1 VTSDLTRGGTPE
13 ADTDA
18 PGTPLPAPRRRRRPL
33 RTLVVALGVLAA
45 LGAGAAA
52 ATGALGGDGSG
63 GGSGGGQAA
72 APSALARTAQ
82 IRQATLTRSQTVD
95 GTLGYGDATT
105 VQAPGGRPGGTVT
118 WLPAEG
124 AVITRGKPVYRVDD
138 QDVPLLYGDT
148 PLYRPLKPGTEGDD
162 VRELERN
169 LAALG
174 YSGFTADGT
183 YTDTTAAAVEAW
195 QDDLGRARTGT
206 VLPGDAVVAAG
217 ARRVARVAAAAGAP
231 PAGEVL
237 AWTGTRRSVTV
248 DLDTAYEDLVAVGT
262 KAEIT
267 LPDGTTTAA
276 TVTSVG
282 TAATAGPDS
291 GGGQG
296 SGRDDSAPDA
306 TLPVELS
313 VRDQK
318 ALGALQAAPVD
329 VRLTAESRRGV
340 LAVPVEALVA
350 LPGGGYAVQTAGPG
364 GTVRDVPVRTGMFAD
379 GMVEVSGAGIHAG
392 LAVGVPK

>member
-1 VTSDLTRGGTPE
+1 
-13 ADTDA
+13 
-18 PGTPLPAPRRRRRPL
+18 
-33 RTLVVALGVLAA
+33 VALAVLAA
-45 LGAGAAA
+45 LGAGAVA

-63 GGSGGGQAA
+63 GGGQAA

-82 IRQATLTRSQTVD
+82 VRQATLTRSQTVD
-95 GTLGYGDATT
+95 GTLGYGDATA

-162 VRELERN
+162 VRELEHN

-174 YSGFTADGT
+174 YSGFTADDT
-183 YTDTTAAAVEAW
+183 YTDTTATAVKAW
-195 QDDLGRARTGT
+195 QDDLGRAQTGT

-217 ARRVARVAAAAGAP
+217 ARRVAHVAATAGAA

-237 AWTGTRRSVTV
+237 AWTGTRRAVTV

-262 KAEIT
+262 KAVIT
-267 LPDGTTTAA
+267 LPDGTTTTA

-282 TAATAGPDS
+282 TAATAAPDS

-296 SGRDDSAPDA
+296 SGSNGSAADA

-313 VRDQK
+313 VGNQK

-329 VRLTAESRRGV
+329 VRLTAESRRDV

-350 LPGGGYAVQTAGPG
+350 LPGGGYAVQTAGPR
-364 GTVRDVPVRTGMFAD
+364 GTVRDLPVRTGMFAD